1 MADYDPGIALKVGN
15 QDNND
20 LTDKLA
26 RIAQVKSA
34 MDAAASRNSKPQTQ
48 GAFQQGQGAF
58 QQGQGAY
65 GDPTSPAEGWSLGK
79 ALNDFIGSK
88 PAY

>member
-1 MADYDPGIALKVGN
+1 MADYDAGMALKV
-15 QDNND
+15 NNSDGD
-20 LTDKLA
+20 LTDKLS
-26 RIAQVKSA
+26 RTLQVKSA
-34 MDAAASRNSKPQTQ
+34 MDAANTNRSAYPQTQ

-58 QQGQGAY
+58 
-65 GDPTSPAEGWSLGK
+65 GDPSPTEGWTLGK